1 MSETSDLL
9 TGIATD
15 LNAQTLATYNGGVG
29 GNVFFKELPASP
41 DVAVALTAYSSVD
54 QPKVAASTQRVQFW
68 FRGAV
73 DNSLS
78 CDDMADAVFAFF
90 QGREDFTYGSVHVVQ
105 VFRTSSVQ
113 LGADPQRRHERSD
126 NYEFDLDLP
135 LTAGRPF

>member
-1 MSETSDLL
+1 VSITSDLL

-15 LNAQTLATYNGGVG
+15 LNSQLIATFTGADG
-29 GNVFFKELPASP
+29 GNVFFKELPPFP

-54 QPKVAASTQRVQFW
+54 EPKIAASTVRVQFW

-73 DNSLS
+73 DDSLS
-78 CDDMADAVFAFF
+78 CDVMADAAFDYF
-90 QGREDFTYGSVHVVQ
+90 QGLEDRTYGSVHVAQ
-105 VFRTSSVQ
+105 AFRVSSIQ
-113 LGADPQRRHERSD
+113 LGADSQRRHERSD